1 MTHVEALLVQSD
13 SDCPSA
19 EVVQAE
25 VRELTT
31 LEQRRGVL
39 PGSKAV
45 ISDRGESISIAITR
59 DGKTSVRVY
68 RDAARDCER
77 RGHFVSV
84 LVVVSLMPPD
94 LGDAPDA
101 GGALPTE
108 QQPPNGGKPAT
119 PEPAT
124 GVERP
129 PGRTQEPDATT
140 EPTPREPSVDHRRR
154 YIRIEP
160 YALAQASVPI
170 SDSARIAVWGGGLRV
185 ALGAGNLRFT
195 LGGSYVPKTE
205 LLYTGR
211 FAGRANLQ
219 RLDVALGVRLAL
231 GHAPVDTS
239 FDAGLLLSRAAVNG
253 LDSRQPARASTVSL
267 GANAGFH
274 VCWSEQDRLTP
285 FLGVYADMFP
295 FAPELS
301 QLPQGSVGHLPY
313 VWVGVKGGL
322 ALAL

>member
-1 MTHVEALLVQSD
+1 MLVRGALAALSMTHVEALLVQSD

-160 YALAQASVPI
+160 YALAVGCASRWAPAI
-170 SDSARIAVWGGGLRV
+170 CASRSAAATCRRPSCSTPAALRDERTCSDSTWPSES
-185 ALGAGNLRFT
+185 
-195 LGGSYVPKTE
+195 GSRWVTRRWTP
-205 LLYTGR
+205 
-211 FAGRANLQ
+211 
-219 RLDVALGVRLAL
+219 
-231 GHAPVDTS
+231 
-239 FDAGLLLSRAAVNG
+239 
-253 LDSRQPARASTVSL
+253 ASTR
-267 GANAGFH
+267 G
-274 VCWSEQDRLTP
+274 CC
-285 FLGVYADMFP
+285 
-295 FAPELS
+295 
-301 QLPQGSVGHLPY
+301 
-313 VWVGVKGGL
+313 
-322 ALAL
+322 